1 MQGNL
6 MKHPFSSYR
15 KLFPILERTAQLSSC
30 SQSALSLPVRQA
42 IDDYL
47 DVWLRRGADWGYW
60 MEQVALA
67 RAEFARMIHADA
79 DDIAVLGSVSDA
91 ASSIASTLR
100 FEPGRDTVV
109 TTTLDFPS
117 LCHVW
122 LAQQPRGAQVR
133 LVQAQAGETRAA
145 ERIIEAIDART
156 ALVSVSQAC
165 YYDGQIVDIA
175 ATGRAARASG
185 AIQFVD
191 AYQSAGSLDI
201 DVRAQDVDVLAAGA
215 QKYLLGIPG
224 IAFLY
229 VRPALARQL
238 TPTVTGWFGRVDP
251 FAFDPAGLDF
261 ADGAARFNTGTPPM
275 MCASVARASMG
286 LLNEIGIP
294 PIEAYL
300 AELSAVALE
309 EAARLG
315 LSVASPALPAAK
327 GPNTAIR
334 VPGNAAALETQ
345 MLKAGYVVSARN
357 DVVRIAPHFYNTADE
372 VVGALRAL
380 AQLTR

>member
-1 MQGNL
+1 

-30 SQSALSLPVRQA
+30 SQSALSLPVRRA

-47 DVWLRRGADWGYW
+47 EVWLQRGADWGYW

-67 RAEFARMIHADA
+67 RAEFARMINAEPGDV
-79 DDIAVLGSVSDA
+79 AVLGSVSDA
-91 ASSIASTLR
+91 ASSIASALR
-100 FEPGRDTVV
+100 FEGDRRDIV

-133 LVQAQAGETRAA
+133 FVQAEAGGTRTTAQIA
-145 ERIIEAIDART
+145 EAVDAHT
-156 ALVSVSQAC
+156 VLVSVSQAC

-175 ATGRAARASG
+175 ATGRAARAQG
-185 AIQFVD
+185 AVQFVD
-191 AYQSAGSLDI
+191 AYQSAGAIGI
-201 DVRAQDVDVLAAGA
+201 DVRAQEVDVLAAGA

-229 VRPALARQL
+229 VRPALAQRL
-238 TPTVTGWFGRVDP
+238 TPTVTGWFGRVNP
-251 FAFDPAGLDF
+251 FAFDPGHLDF

-286 LLNEIGIP
+286 LLNEIGVP
-294 PIEAYL
+294 AIEAYL
-300 AELSAVALE
+300 AQLSAVALE

-315 LSVASPALPAAK
+315 LSVASPGAPTAK
-327 GPNTAIR
+327 GANTAIR
-334 VPGNAAALETQ
+334 IPNAAEVEGR
-345 MLKAGYVVSARN
+345 MLQAGYVVSARN
-357 DVVRIAPHFYNTADE
+357 DVIRVAPHFYNTADE
-372 VVGALRAL
+372 VVGALREL
-380 AQLTR
+380 ARLTR

>member
-1 MQGNL
+1 

-15 KLFPILERTAQLSSC
+15 KLFPILDNAVQLSSC
-30 SQSALSLPVRQA
+30 SQSALSLPVRRA

-47 DVWLRRGADWGYW
+47 DVWTRRGADWGFW

-79 DDIAVLGSVSDA
+79 GDIAVLGSVSDA
-91 ASSIASTLR
+91 ASSIASALR
-100 FEPGRDTVV
+100 FADTDRREIV

-117 LCHVW
+117 ICHVW

-133 LVQAQAGETRAA
+133 FIPAQAGSTDTTGQ
-145 ERIIEAIDART
+145 IIGAIDAQT

-165 YYDGQIVDIA
+165 FYDGQIVDIA
-175 ATGRAARASG
+175 ATGRAARQRG

-191 AYQSAGSLDI
+191 AYQSAGALAI
-201 DVRAQDVDVLAAGA
+201 DVREQDVDILATGA

-229 VRPALARQL
+229 VRPELAQRL
-238 TPTVTGWFGRVDP
+238 TPTVTGWFGRVNP
-251 FAFDPAGLDF
+251 FEFDPAKLDF
-261 ADGAARFNTGTPPM
+261 AAGAARFNTGTPPM
-275 MCASVARASMG
+275 MCASVARASMS

-294 PIEAYL
+294 AIEAYL
-300 AELSAVALE
+300 GQLSAVALE

-315 LSVASPALPAAK
+315 LAVASPTVLSAK
-327 GPNTAIR
+327 GANTAIR
-334 VPGNAAALETQ
+334 IPNAAQVEAQ
-345 MLKAGYVVSARN
+345 MLQAGYVVSARN
-357 DVVRIAPHFYNTADE
+357 DVIRIAPHFYNTADD
-372 VVGALRAL
+372 VTGALREL
-380 AQLTR
+380 ARLTR

>member
-1 MQGNL
+1 

-15 KLFPILERTAQLSSC
+15 KLFPILEHTAQLSSC

-42 IDDYL
+42 ADDYL
-47 DVWLRRGADWGYW
+47 ESWLRRGADWGYW
-60 MEQVALA
+60 MELVGLA
-67 RAEFARMIHADA
+67 RAEFAKLIGAAA
-79 DDIAVLGSVSDA
+79 DDVAVVGSVSDA
-91 ASSIASTLR
+91 ASGIASALR
-100 FEPGRDTVV
+100 FDGDAGARRRIV

-122 LAQQPRGAQVR
+122 LAQRPRGADVH
-133 LVQAQAGETRAA
+133 LVQAQPGASDGAA
-145 ERIIEAIDART
+145 RIAAAIDAQT

-165 YYDGQIVDIA
+165 YYDGQTIDIA
-175 ATGRAARASG
+175 ATGRAARAQG

-191 AYQSAGSLDI
+191 AYQSAGAVGI
-201 DVRAQDVDVLAAGA
+201 DVRAQAVDILSAGA

-229 VRPALARQL
+229 VRRELAQQMI
-238 TPTVTGWFGRVDP
+238 PTVTGWFGRVNP

-275 MCASVARASMG
+275 MCAAVARASIA
-286 LLNEIGIP
+286 LLNEIGVP
-294 PIEAYL
+294 AIEDYL
-300 AELSAVALE
+300 QQLSAVALE
-309 EAARLG
+309 EADRLG
-315 LSVASPALPAAK
+315 LEVVSPRDPRAK

-334 VPGNAAALETQ
+334 VPDAAQLEGR
-345 MLKAGYVVSARN
+345 MFEAGYVVSARN
-357 DVVRIAPHFYNTADE
+357 DVIRIAPHFYNTADE

-380 AQLTR
+380 ARLTQ